1 MGRIGQHYMTPEE
14 RQQLEALAKAGHSV
28 QEIAAQLGFCRQT
41 IYNELK
47 LGAVQVIKE
56 IYGYDQDVIE
66 YSAQKANQLHAY
78 AQGNKG
84 AALKI
89 GNHHAYAQRLEDLIR
104 GIQADG
110 TIDRRR
116 RYSPAAALAQARRE
130 GYPVTVCT
138 ATLYSYISKG
148 VFRHLT
154 RRDLWAPRRRR
165 AYRPV
170 QRVAHPKLPS
180 IEDRPQTIN
189 DRTEPGH
196 WEMDLVIGKTK
207 SRAVLLTM
215 TERQS
220 RREIIIK
227 LPDKS
232 KNSVI
237 KALAQIKEPI
247 RTITTDN
254 GPEFLDYDQIRATL
268 PGLQKVYY
276 CHSYASWEKGTNERH
291 NRMIRQ
297 WYPKGTDFG
306 QITQEELDDLAD
318 FMNNYPRR
326 VLGWRSPAE
335 VASGAPAEPKGSGRG
350 PLPVNAPASAG
361 VATSGTA

>member
-1 MGRIGQHYMTPEE
+1 MGRIGQHYMTPAE
-14 RQQLEALAKAGHSV
+14 RQQLEALARAGHSV

-47 LGAVQVIKE
+47 LGAVQVIRKPFG
-56 IYGYDQDVIE
+56 IYIDVIE
-66 YSAQKANQLHAY
+66 YSADKANQLHAY

-84 AALKI
+84 GALKI
-89 GNHHAYAQRLEDLIR
+89 GNHHAYAQRLEDLMR

-110 TIDRRR
+110 TIDRRK
-116 RYSPAAALAQARRE
+116 RYSPAAALAIAGKE

-138 ATLYSYISKG
+138 ATLYSYIDKG

-170 QRVAHPKLPS
+170 QRVAHPQLPS
-180 IEDRPQTIN
+180 ITNRPQNIN
-189 DRTEPGH
+189 DRAELGH
-196 WEMDLVIGKTK
+196 WEMDLVVGKVGTK
-207 SRAVLLTM
+207 PALLTL

-220 RREIIIK
+220 RKEIIVKI
-227 LPDKS
+227 PDKTS
-232 KNSVI
+232 KSVLQ
-237 KALAQIKEPI
+237 ALAGVKVPIK
-247 RTITTDN
+247 TITTDN
-254 GPEFLDYDQIRATL
+254 GTEFLAHDQMKATV
-268 PGLQKVYY
+268 PGLEEVYY

-318 FMNNYPRR
+318 FMNHYPRR
-326 VLGWRSPAE
+326 ILGGRTPAE
-335 VASGAPAEPKGSGRG
+335 VYREIK
-350 PLPVNAPASAG
+350 
-361 VATSGTA
+361 